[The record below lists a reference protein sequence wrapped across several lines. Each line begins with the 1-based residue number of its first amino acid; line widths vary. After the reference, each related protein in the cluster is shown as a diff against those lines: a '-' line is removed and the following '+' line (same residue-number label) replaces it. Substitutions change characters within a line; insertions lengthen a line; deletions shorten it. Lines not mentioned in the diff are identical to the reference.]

1 MNADIYSTMLQGL
14 SSINMTERERA
25 RAEAGV
31 RKSAAII
38 ECLIGAATSISM
50 RLRTTKAES
59 TS

>member
-1 MNADIYSTMLQGL
+1 MSADIYSTMLQGL

-38 ECLIGAATSISM
+38 ECLIGVATSM